1 LYTRYGMPEAIAAA
15 EAVPLDWAVY
25 LLTQHGEAVKIGAPL
40 VAGVLGG
47 ILGSLATRPPD
58 PAVID
63 RFFTKIYTPI
73 GQEDRLSQTLEQAV
87 PPDQRWIT
95 WGGLWIVK
103 PSRQSWVG
111 FLVYLGLCI
120 GCVATMLALLRAC

>member
-1 LYTRYGMPEAIAAA
+1 MPDLIAGA
-15 EAVPLDWAVY
+15 ESVNFELLVT
-25 LLTQHGEAVKIGAPL
+25 LLTQHTKAVEIGAPL
-40 VAGVLGG
+40 FAGVLGG
-47 ILGSLATRPPD
+47 IVGSLLTRPPD

-111 FLVYLGLCI
+111 FLVFLGLCI
-120 GCVATMLALLRAC
+120 GCVVTMLALVRAW